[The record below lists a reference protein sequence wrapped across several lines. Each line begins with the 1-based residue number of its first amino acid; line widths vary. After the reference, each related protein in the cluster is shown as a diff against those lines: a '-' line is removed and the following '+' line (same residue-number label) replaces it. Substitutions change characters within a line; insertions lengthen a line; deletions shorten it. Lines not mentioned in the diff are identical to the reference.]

1 MHQRRDHT
9 LGNLIIVFFGL
20 IVSAGPCLGAEQR
33 IEAQLTT
40 APAVPR
46 IGETNALFK
55 LRADT
60 DQPVMSAA
68 SRVPRARDK
77 AQAQG
82 AGDGSKRPF
91 IIIIN
96 FISIGWLLRSAL
108 RWTNATRIEP
118 TAASVSDDSSP
129 TTVCQPTQTRARGLG
144 KSTKEEKKYVRGR
157 TAALESTERAA
168 KVPRKRRL
176 LRGRTGW
183 RVHRQLEVAEDF
195 LDDASLHNRRDD
207 PQRAPLAH
215 RTAFHID

>member
-1 MHQRRDHT
+1 MMARRQTHETTEPGESFTMLRLKNVRCFDEVEIPLDPRMTIIIGENGAGKTTMAEAMASLSYGEDEGLHDFPLRRGQRVGHIALFETGRSRPLAIWRHGGRYPT
-9 LGNLIIVFFGL
+9 R
-20 IVSAGPCLGAEQR
+20 QR
-33 IEAQLTT
+33 LPEDRYLFAYG
-40 APAVPR
+40 R

-55 LRADT
+55 PRADT

-118 TAASVSDDSSP
+118 TAASVSDDS
-129 TTVCQPTQTRARGLG
+129 
-144 KSTKEEKKYVRGR
+144 
-157 TAALESTERAA
+157 
-168 KVPRKRRL
+168 
-176 LRGRTGW
+176 
-183 RVHRQLEVAEDF
+183 
-195 LDDASLHNRRDD
+195 
-207 PQRAPLAH
+207 
-215 RTAFHID
+215 